1 MIHAVATK
9 VESKRA
15 VYQILQAQ
23 NPHQSGKKYTED
35 FLRAQWQQ
43 QRHFEINIKTADRE
57 KQEQQA
63 QFHERDEALKT
74 LA

>member
-1 MIHAVATK
+1 

-35 FLRAQWQQ
+35 FLQAQWQQ
-43 QRHFEINIKTADRE
+43 QRHFEINIKTANRE

-63 QFHERDEALKT
+63 QFYERDEALKT